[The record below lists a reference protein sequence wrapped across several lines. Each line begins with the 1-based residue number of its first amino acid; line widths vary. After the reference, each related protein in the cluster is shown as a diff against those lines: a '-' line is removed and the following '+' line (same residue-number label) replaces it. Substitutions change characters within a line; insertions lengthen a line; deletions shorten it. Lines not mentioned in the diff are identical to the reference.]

1 MKPARPETAE
11 ATRSATDTPEART
24 DLLLLALGEGGEA
37 VGAHG
42 SWDLSGLLADPEQ
55 LRSRLAEPHQ
65 AWWNVETG
73 GLDLTGVCLASAT
86 LTHAT
91 LRHANCRGA
100 DLTGVVARSADLSH
114 AIFEEAV
121 LSGADCGGALF
132 DHVKAGE
139 ANFEG
144 AMLEDATFEHATL
157 RYAKLRGALIDGT
170 NFEQADLWGA
180 VLDEAD
186 ADEAIFKDARL
197 DEASLV
203 GGNFAA
209 ADFTNASLKKV
220 KFDRA
225 ILCAANL
232 EGARLEG
239 ASLHDAD
246 LSRASLPRVNLL
258 SCDLTGARF
267 AGAWLENTRVRVEQ
281 FGDGIGEELAGNFE
295 AARQAYIAIEQNFR
309 SLGDS
314 EGASWAF
321 RKRRMMGKHHAG
333 QSARTAWQQKHA
345 RVALVQGLSWA
356 SDVFVE
362 WLCDYGESLWRTV
375 RAFFATIITFAALY
389 GVTGALTR
397 AVTTASGPTRS
408 VTRNPIDLFV
418 YSFMN
423 MLSTSAPDIGI
434 KPVNE
439 VVFLMSSLQGAL
451 GIVLIGLFGYILG
464 NRLHR

>member
-1 MKPARPETAE
+1 MKLARPETVE
-11 ATRSATDTPEART
+11 ATRSETDTPEERT
-24 DLLLLALGEGGEA
+24 ELLLSALGKGREA
-37 VGAHG
+37 VGQHG
-42 SWDLSGLLADPEQ
+42 TWDLSGLLANPDQ
-55 LRSRLAEPHQ
+55 LKTRLIEPHQ
-65 AWWNVETG
+65 VWWNVETG
-73 GLDLTGVCLASAT
+73 GLDLTGACLPSAV
-86 LTHAT
+86 LSHAG

-100 DLTGVVARSADLSH
+100 DFGGVIARSADLSH
-114 AIFEEAV
+114 AIIEEAV
-121 LSGADCGGALF
+121 LSGADCGGAQF

-139 ANFEG
+139 ANFAG

-157 RYAKLRGALIDGT
+157 RYANLRGALIDGT
-170 NFEQADLWGA
+170 NFEEADLWGV

-186 ADEAIFKDARL
+186 ADEAIFRNARL
-197 DEASLV
+197 DEASLK

-209 ADFTNASLKKV
+209 ADFTGASLKKV
-220 KFDRA
+220 KLDGA
-225 ILCAANL
+225 VLCAANF
-232 EGARLEG
+232 EGARLDG
-239 ASLHDAD
+239 ASLRDAD
-246 LSRASLPRVNLL
+246 LSRASLPRINLL

-267 AGAWLENTRVRVEQ
+267 AGAWLENTRLRVEQ
-281 FGDGIGEELAGNFE
+281 LGDGIGEETASEFE
-295 AARQAYIAIEQNFR
+295 AAQQAYIAIEQNFR

-321 RKRRMMGKHHAG
+321 RKRRIMGKHHAG
-333 QSARTAWQQKHA
+333 RSAWLAWKNKQGRTAI
-345 RVALVQGLSWA
+345 VQASRWA

-375 RAFFATIITFAALY
+375 RAFFATMLVFATIY
-389 GVTGALTR
+389 GMTGALTR
-397 AVTTASGPTRS
+397 AVTTGGPGRI
-408 VTRNPIDLFV
+408 VTRNPVDLFV

-434 KPVNE
+434 KPANE